1 MAEASELNAFTLHT
15 AEDRSGLRRWALS
28 ALVVVALHVGLIAA
42 AIAWYTASPP
52 PGAIIPAIMV
62 DMAPSSAAP
71 QLQPLDLPPG
81 PQMQEAEAPPPPPP
95 EPEPVAPPPPE
106 QALPP
111 TPVQEKPDVAAP
123 QEPKAEPAPPK
134 PAPTQI
140 VREQPQREPKKPKR
154 EPRVAKKPAE
164 TPAPQTSAPP
174 AAARQARAAAAA
186 TAGAAAAAA
195 LPSYRDRLAA
205 HLQRFKQYPSEAR
218 SAGVQGTA
226 MLSFTVGRGGQ
237 VLGARLARSSGSA
250 SLDAET
256 MAMIRRAQPLPAFPP
271 EMPQRSLS
279 FTVPVRFSIR

>member
-1 MAEASELNAFTLHT
+1 MAAASEINALALHV
-15 AEDRSGLRRWALS
+15 AGDRGSARRWALS
-28 ALVVVALHVGLIAA
+28 AVVVVVVHAALIAA
-42 AIAWYTASPP
+42 GIAWYTASPP
-52 PGAIIPAIMV
+52 PGTMIPAIMV

-71 QLQPLDLPPG
+71 QPQLLDLPPG

-95 EPEPVAPPPPE
+95 EPVAPPPPE
-106 QALPP
+106 QAVPP
-111 TPVQEKPDVAAP
+111 TPLQDKPEVAAP
-123 QEPKAEPAPPK
+123 QEPKAEPAPQE
-134 PAPTQI
+134 PAPAQI
-140 VREQPQREPKKPKR
+140 VREPPRPQVKKPKP
-154 EPRVAKKPAE
+154 EPRVLKKPAE

-218 SAGVQGTA
+218 SAGLQGTA

-256 MAMIRRAQPLPAFPP
+256 MAMIRRAQPLPSFPS
-271 EMPQRSLS
+271 ELPQSSLS